1 MRMVK
6 TTTALWAGVL
16 ALWVGGAVAAEPVGQ
31 VKSLEGSASLIRAGA
46 EQALAGGDP
55 LLVDDVVVTKAGAAV
70 GIVFR
75 DDTTL
80 AMGPGSRLVIDRL
93 LFQPAAN
100 QLELGLGFD
109 KGTFSVQSGQIAKLA
124 PEKANFRTPTA
135 SLGIRGTSFLVKVD
149 GND

>member
-1 MRMVK
+1 MRVL
-6 TTTALWAGVL
+6 AVFFVLWAG
-16 ALWVGGAVAAEPVGQ
+16 AAMAEPIGQ
-31 VKSLEGSASLIRAGA
+31 VKSLEGGATLIRAGA
-46 EQALAGGDP
+46 EQALAGGDA
-55 LLVDDVVVTKAGAAV
+55 LQADDVVVTKAGASV

-80 AMGPGSRLVIDRL
+80 AMGPSSRLVIDKL

-124 PEKANFRTPTA
+124 PEKASIRTPTA

-149 GND
+149 GNE